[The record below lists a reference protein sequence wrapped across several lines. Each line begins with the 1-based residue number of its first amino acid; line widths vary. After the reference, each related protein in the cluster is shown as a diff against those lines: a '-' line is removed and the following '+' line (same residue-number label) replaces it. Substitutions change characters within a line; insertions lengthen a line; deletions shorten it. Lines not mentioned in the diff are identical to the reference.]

1 MGYTESECKDTQNV
15 DMKQQS
21 EAKYPEN
28 EYGTQNMSTAAHLI
42 RVQSEQIGRLT
53 FRDLLDRIMAGV
65 NSGEFMMSDPVP
77 EGFFED
83 GHIGM
88 AEYIAD
94 KYDIRGDADGH
105 DKGTAE
111 YIPEQKG

>member
-28 EYGTQNMSTAAHLI
+28 EYSTQNMSTAAQLI
-42 RVQSEQIGRLT
+42 RVQSEQIGRRPT

-65 NSGEFMMSDPVP
+65 NSGESMMQDPVP
-77 EGFFED
+77 EGFLQD
-83 GHIGM
+83 GHIDM
-88 AEYIAD
+88 AEYIAG
-94 KYDIRGDADGH
+94 KYRIGSDADG
-105 DKGTAE
+105 
-111 YIPEQKG
+111 QKDS

>member
-28 EYGTQNMSTAAHLI
+28 EYGTQNMSTAAQLI
-42 RVQSEQIGRLT
+42 RVQSEQIGRRPT

-65 NSGEFMMSDPVP
+65 NSGESMMQDPVP
-77 EGFFED
+77 EGFLQD
-83 GHIGM
+83 GHIDM
-88 AEYIAD
+88 AEYIAG
-94 KYDIRGDADGH
+94 KYRIGSDADG
-105 DKGTAE
+105 
-111 YIPEQKG
+111 QKDS